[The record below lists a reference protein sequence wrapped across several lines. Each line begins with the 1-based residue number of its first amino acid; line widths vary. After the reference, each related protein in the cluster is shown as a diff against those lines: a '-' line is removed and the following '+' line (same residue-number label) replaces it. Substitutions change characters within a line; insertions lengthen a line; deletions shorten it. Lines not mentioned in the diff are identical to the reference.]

1 MSGLP
6 PTDALELAILTL
18 LTDRHPAPVHVDHMA
33 RAFAGDDWRAG
44 VEAMLVDGLIHR
56 EGDLYLA
63 SRAAVRVTEL
73 LG

>member
-1 MSGLP
+1 MSGI
-6 PTDALELAILTL
+6 PTTHALELAILTL
-18 LTDRHPAPVHVDHMA
+18 LMDRYPAPVHLDEMA

-63 SRAAVRVTEL
+63 SRAAVRITQL
-73 LG
+73 TG